1 MEFST
6 EELNLARDRLY
17 QNVIDY
23 FLARNDLEALY
34 VQGSIAAGTA
44 DKFSD
49 IDLRVVINPKAYQRY
64 ISERFDAPKQW
75 GEWIYNEWG
84 GRSWVCVSHFKPFNK
99 IDVLYFKPEELQPSP
114 WFLLPTEVIY
124 DPKGLV
130 QQVVRA
136 SAKSDFSLLTGD
148 EVERL
153 ISKGLAYAE
162 EVYRRVMR
170 NELFYAQSLLDS
182 FRWILIQ
189 FDDYLQHSLPSSGF
203 GSPSHFE
210 RRGSQATVELLKNSY
225 AILERQSILEAL
237 KKLLQYYRDRV
248 IQLHKLLSL
257 KRSLKVDLDWLDT
270 ISKLCDSNL

>member
-17 QNVIDY
+17 QNIIDY

-49 IDLRVVINPKAYQRY
+49 IDFRVVINSKAYRRY
-64 ISERFDAPKQW
+64 ISERFNATKQW

-99 IDVLYFKPEELQPSP
+99 IDVLYFKPEELQPLP

-130 QQVVRA
+130 RQVVRA

-170 NELFYAQSLLDS
+170 NELFYAQSLLDC

-189 FDDYLQHSLPSSGF
+189 FDDYLHHSLPSSGF

-257 KRSLKVDLDWLDT
+257 KRSLEADLDWIDT
-270 ISKLCDSNL
+270 ISKLCDTNL

>member
-1 MEFST
+1 MKFST
-6 EELNLARDRLY
+6 EELNSARDRLY
-17 QNVIDY
+17 KNVIDY
-23 FLARNDLEALY
+23 FLARDDIEALY

-44 DKFSD
+44 DEFSD
-49 IDLRVVINPKAYQRY
+49 IDFRVVINPKAYRDY
-64 ISERFDAPKQW
+64 ISERFNTPKQW
-75 GEWIYNEWG
+75 GEWIYNEWA

-130 QQVVRA
+130 QQVIQA
-136 SAKSDFSLLTGD
+136 SPKSDFSLLTVD

-189 FDDYLQHSLPSSGF
+189 FDDYLHHGLPSSGF
-203 GSPSHFE
+203 APPSHFE
-210 RRGSQATVELLKNSY
+210 RRGSKITVELLENSY

-237 KKLLQYYRDRV
+237 QKLLQYYRDRV

-257 KRSLKVDLDWLDT
+257 RRSLKVDLDWLDT
-270 ISKLCDSNL
+270 IAKLCDSNL